1 MNICVCIKR
10 VPLLGSAIV
19 LTEDQRSIDTSR
31 LGFTVSPHEECAVEA
46 AVQLVEEHGGT
57 ITLLCLGP
65 AAAVEQLR
73 EQLALGPD
81 RAILLEAAD
90 EVEPQATAALMG
102 AAIEA
107 DVAATGAP
115 YDLIL
120 LGSESADTAGY
131 QTGIRL
137 AHRLGLPAIT
147 NVKGLAVAD
156 GQVTGER
163 AVGSAREVYRAPL
176 PAVVTTKD
184 GLNVPRYP
192 SVPGRIK
199 ARKKAIDIQ
208 QVPLPAGVPAGAPA
222 GGMGPRME
230 KLRLIVPVS
239 EAKGAQDLGTGDQ
252 AAARLVEVIRQIGVL
267 A

>member
-19 LTEDQRSIDTSR
+19 LADDQRSIDTAR

-46 AVQLVEEHGGT
+46 AVRLVEEHGGT

-65 AAAVEQLR
+65 AEAAEQLR
-73 EQLALGPD
+73 EQLAIGPD
-81 RAILLEAAD
+81 RAILLQVDD
-90 EVEPQATAALMG
+90 EVDPQATAALI
-102 AAIEA
+102 AEAIEQ
-107 DVAATGAP
+107 DVASTGQP
-115 YDLIL
+115 YDLVL
-120 LGSESADTAGY
+120 MGSESADTAGY

-137 AHRLGLPAIT
+137 AHRLGVPVIT
-147 NVKGLAVAD
+147 NAKGLTVGD
-156 GQVTGER
+156 GQVTVER
-163 AVGSAREVYRAPL
+163 VVGSTREVYRAPM

-199 ARKKAIDIQ
+199 ARKKPIDVH
-208 QVPLPAGVPAGAPA
+208 QVIAPE
-222 GGMGPRME
+222 PRLE
-230 KLRLIVPVS
+230 KVRLTVPVT
-239 EAKGAQDLGTGDQ
+239 EAKGAQDLGTGAQ

-267 A
+267 Q

>member
-19 LTEDQRSIDTSR
+19 LTEDRSAIDTAR

-46 AVQLVEEHGGT
+46 AVRLVEEHGGT
-57 ITLLCLGP
+57 ITLICLGP
-65 AAAVEQLR
+65 AEATEQLR
-73 EQLALGPD
+73 EQLAIGPD
-81 RAILLEAAD
+81 RAILLQAAD
-90 EVEPQATAALMG
+90 EVDPQATSALI
-102 AAIEA
+102 AEAIEQ
-107 DVAATGAP
+107 DVAATGTP

-137 AHRLGLPAIT
+137 AHRLGLPVIT
-147 NVKGLAVAD
+147 NAKGMAVAD
-156 GQVTGER
+156 GRVTCER
-163 AVGSAREVYRAPL
+163 VVGSTREVYRAAL

-199 ARKKAIDIQ
+199 ARKKPID
-208 QVPLPAGVPAGAPA
+208 VREVDVPAA
-222 GGMGPRME
+222 RLE
-230 KLRLIVPVS
+230 KIRLSVPVS
-239 EAKGAQDLGTGDQ
+239 EAKGAQDLGTGAE
-252 AAARLVEVIRQIGVL
+252 AAARLVEVMREIGVL
-267 A
+267 T

>member
-19 LTEDQRSIDTSR
+19 LADDQRSIDTAR

-46 AVQLVEEHGGT
+46 AVRLVEEHGGT

-65 AAAVEQLR
+65 AEAVEQLR

-81 RAILLEAAD
+81 RAILLQVD
-90 EVEPQATAALMG
+90 EEVDPQATAALI
-102 AAIEA
+102 ADAIEQ
-107 DVAATGAP
+107 DVTATGQP

-120 LGSESADTAGY
+120 MGSESADTAGY

-137 AHRLGLPAIT
+137 AHRLGMPVIT
-147 NVKGLAVAD
+147 NAKGLTLGD
-156 GQVTGER
+156 GQVTVER
-163 AVGSAREVYRAPL
+163 VVGPSREVYRAAL

-199 ARKKAIDIQ
+199 ARKKEIDIRE
-208 QVPLPAGVPAGAPA
+208 VDALAA
-222 GGMGPRME
+222 RLE
-230 KLRLIVPVS
+230 KVRLSVPVT
-239 EAKGAQDLGTGDQ
+239 EAKGAQDLGTGAQ

-267 A
+267 Q